1 MRCPPGA
8 ACVARWRWTAD
19 RYEKTSMT
27 AQGRIRGKMPRPA
40 RVDID
45 RAARIARTK
54 GVRAAA
60 LAVGCHHSYLSRTLK
75 KRGFVTKKQTV
86 TNDRHVP
93 LNESTAQEILVLGAV
108 ARGLVIRSQ
117 IAQYLN
123 SVIAA
128 TTVYNTLRRLV
139 NRGDLVEEKGEPP
152 ARGGSAPIIY
162 LFP

>member
-1 MRCPPGA
+1 
-8 ACVARWRWTAD
+8 
-19 RYEKTSMT
+19 
-27 AQGRIRGKMPRPA
+27 MPRRA

-60 LAVGCHHSYLSRTLK
+60 LAVGCHHSYLSRELK
-75 KRGFVTKKQTV
+75 KRGFVTKKQSV
-86 TNDRHVP
+86 TNENCVP
-93 LNESTAQEILVLGAV
+93 QNESTAQEILVLGAV

-117 IAQYLN
+117 ITQYLQGVLA
-123 SVIAA
+123 S
-128 TTVYNTLRRLV
+128 TTIHNTLRRLV

-152 ARGGSAPIIY
+152 ARGGIPPIIY